1 MERETARRDAQQQ
14 GAAEVP
20 PPVHKLPEDVLAEED
35 AEERRAGREPTPP
48 LGLVD
53 KLPEDVLAER
63 DAEARLAEL
72 QATDD
77 RVVELEEP

>member
-1 MERETARRDAQQQ
+1 MEQEATRREAQQ
-14 GAAEVP
+14 GASEVP

-35 AEERRAGREPTPP
+35 AEERRAGREPPP
-48 LGLVD
+48 PPGLAD